1 MISTGCAAFSPGDP
15 PPQGFAIGKHQ
26 RRAVPASTS
35 MVSPGGV
42 KQQCLLIM
50 TIYTAEP
57 GVGIE
62 YFCPV
67 CYNF

>member
-15 PPQGFAIGKHQ
+15 QGFAVGKHQ

-35 MVSPGGV
+35 MVPPLGGV

-57 GVGIE
+57 GLVLILLPGML
-62 YFCPV
+62 
-67 CYNF
+67 

>member
-15 PPQGFAIGKHQ
+15 KGFAVGKHQ
-26 RRAVPASTS
+26 CRAVPTSTS
-35 MVSPGGV
+35 TVSRGV
-42 KQQCLLIM
+42 PIM

-67 CYNF
+67 CYNS